1 MNRIYVSSEGGTT
14 GTCAHSMYKDV
25 WGKRETRTRRGMKLP
40 YPLALFVLYIIKLSK
55 QARMSQVARKYG
67 FVGVNLQVD
76 VVIHGNVQIG
86 EHSYIGKD
94 CILTSGPASKVV
106 LGRYCSLGHAVF
118 ISSLTHTTEN
128 KRRPKEGD
136 VIIGDFV
143 WLGSNVVITP
153 GHRIGNGVVVG
164 ANSVVTHNI
173 PDNWVVGGVPA
184 RFIKMRS

>member
-76 VVIHGNVQIG
+76 VVIHGNEQIG